1 MECRRYIE
9 IKVSLCLCICLK
21 RPAYFLGVLEWE
33 GKRKEANISGVA
45 WQRVGNPR
53 VGWGGSWW
61 YLMRRFWRG
70 WWCGG
75 PREAG
80 FGAQW
85 HWTRR
90 DWTLQAGTRA
100 S

>member
-53 VGWGGSWW
+53 VGWGGVLVVPDEEVLEGMVVW
-61 YLMRRFWRG
+61 
-70 WWCGG
+70 
-75 PREAG
+75 
-80 FGAQW
+80 
-85 HWTRR
+85 
-90 DWTLQAGTRA
+90 GT
-100 S
+100 